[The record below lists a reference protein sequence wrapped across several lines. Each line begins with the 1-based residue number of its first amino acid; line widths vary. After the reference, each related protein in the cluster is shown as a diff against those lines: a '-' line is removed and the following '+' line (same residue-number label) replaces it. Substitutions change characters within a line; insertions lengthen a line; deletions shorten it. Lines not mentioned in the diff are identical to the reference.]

1 MIYKKIKLRDV
12 NPLISSKAFLKA
24 YIPENSKE
32 YSSGKKRECVLL
44 FPGGGY
50 EFVSDRENEPIAFK
64 MLANDIAVFSLTYS
78 VINFTYPYPFIEAFA
93 ALAYI
98 RENAKKFNI
107 DPNKISLMGFS
118 AGGHLASF
126 VSVNSESK
134 IWAERINKDPS
145 LIKVNG
151 LILGYPV
158 TITSKNNPLCLNL
171 AALQR
176 NMPEHS
182 EELDILNNL
191 TSSFPKT
198 FIWTTQND
206 GVVPCLN
213 SIDLVKKLT
222 ELNVLC
228 EFHLFPKGEHGLS
241 SADNIVNKDMTKVD
255 PLIKEW
261 MKHAVYFIK
270 KYL

>member
-1 MIYKKIKLRDV
+1 MIYKKIKLGDI

-24 YIPENSKE
+24 YLPENSKE
-32 YSSGKKRECVLL
+32 YSKERKRECVLL

-64 MLANDIAVFSLTYS
+64 LLANDIAVFSLTYT
-78 VINFTYPYPFIEAFA
+78 IIDFRYPYPFIEAFA

-98 RENAKKFNI
+98 RENAEKYNI
-107 DPNKISLMGFS
+107 NPSKISLMGFS

-126 VSVNSESK
+126 VSCHSEDEF
-134 IWAERINKDPS
+134 WARKINKDPS

-151 LILGYPV
+151 VILGYPV

-176 NMPEHS
+176 NMPEHA

-206 GVVPCLN
+206 GIVPSLN

-222 ELNVLC
+222 ELNVFC

-241 SADNIVNKDMTKVD
+241 TADEIVNKDMNKIN

-261 MKHAVYFIK
+261 MKHAIYFIK
-270 KYL
+270 NYL